1 MYAQNEQKEEQRTKQ
16 PNIPCPSS
24 LSEAV
29 GPGPVEVRTSFVVE
43 VEGRS
48 WRLEE
53 GHSYFEEKKVSA
65 IALLDCFS
73 FLAILDKRDFP
84 NNK

>member
-1 MYAQNEQKEEQRTKQ
+1 M
-16 PNIPCPSS
+16 
-24 LSEAV
+24 
-29 GPGPVEVRTSFVVE
+29 EVRTSFVVE

>member
-1 MYAQNEQKEEQRTKQ
+1 MYAENEEKKNEQHTKQ

-24 LSEAV
+24 EVV
-29 GPGPVEVRTSFVVE
+29 GPGPAEVRTSFVVE

-53 GHSYFEEKKVSA
+53 GHSYFEEKKSA
-65 IALLDCFS
+65 QLLFWVIRL
-73 FLAILDKRDFP
+73 F
-84 NNK
+84 